1 MKSVE
6 EQRRLELERAVAD
19 LKTRVRRLEQAI
31 AELMAIITHRDL
43 SA

>member
-19 LKTRVRRLEQAI
+19 LKTRVRRLEQYI
-31 AELMAIITHRDL
+31 AELQAIITHRDL